1 MSDRRVE
8 VRVLFADSGSFRYE
22 DLHVPASAV
31 EGYDRLIDGLQEDPA
46 FLREA
51 FLDLERLCGA
61 WIIQD
66 KD

>member
-1 MSDRRVE
+1 MSDRRVK
-8 VRVLFADSGSFRYE
+8 VRVLFADSGSFHHE
-22 DLHVPASAV
+22 EIEVPATAV

-46 FLREA
+46 FLNEV
-51 FLDLERLCGA
+51 FLDVERLCGA